1 MRNLSRLF
9 AVLALVSLTAGVAS
23 AREIESSYDGEGN
36 TSLSAVPTRT
46 TSMSMR
52 KPRAKDVG
60 TIPAKY
66 DSAFPVRDYAHATR
80 DRGAI

>member
-1 MRNLSRLF
+1 MRTLTRILS
-9 AVLALVSLTAGVAS
+9 VLALVSLTAGIAS
-23 AREIESSYDGEGN
+23 AREFESSYQGDGN
-36 TSLSAVPTRT
+36 TSLSAAPVGT
-46 TSMSMR
+46 TTMSNR
-52 KPRAKDVG
+52 KPRAKDAS